1 MLTDK
6 YLRPIKLRKYR
17 EDRKLS
23 RAALARAANIS
34 NADLGQFE
42 IGRVIPYDTQL
53 IKLAAALGV
62 DDPEKLMEPLEA

>member
-1 MLTDK
+1 MITEK

-23 RAALARAANIS
+23 RAALARAANLS
-34 NADLGQFE
+34 NADLGRFE
-42 IGRVIPYDTQL
+42 SGRVIPYDGQ
-53 IKLAAALGV
+53 IIRIAAALGV